1 MSEFENPNLPE
12 NLPEKRIEVVTMRV
26 GDIKTG
32 FGNPRK
38 IGKKKREELKH
49 SLEQFGDFGLF
60 LIDEQD
66 NVIAGNMR
74 HAILN
79 EINPDQEVTCKR
91 LVGYTEAELRA
102 INIKDNTHAG
112 EWDMDLLADWT
123 ADLNMDLGL
132 DLQEGSPGERKIK
145 EMELLNYE
153 KYDYVMIVCKNEMD
167 YNELTRRLGIDGA
180 RLRSTIRRKS
190 KQGRCGTMNQDYQ
203 ACKTVGIYVPSYK
216 RSDRIMTWNVLNDC
230 TYVVRESEEA
240 AYRKA
245 GITKILTAPDEEIN
259 SLAKVRQWIIDN
271 TPEDIVIQCDDDI
284 SRMIYKGKNN
294 KVEIA
299 DKDVIDMEF
308 ERVAQIL
315 SDLRLGFASCTMT
328 GDVRKFNAE
337 FLFKG
342 ITGGICW
349 FNKECLKSRFD
360 NMTYIK
366 EDTDFVL
373 QELLQNR
380 IIIIPDYF
388 GMQNEYDKNA
398 GGNNENKNSRALNQ
412 TVEYMKNKWGKY
424 YDHNFKTNQSRINVK
439 R

>member
-1 MSEFENPNLPE
+1 MMIFP
-12 NLPEKRIEVVTMRV
+12 
-26 GDIKTG
+26 
-32 FGNPRK
+32 
-38 IGKKKREELKH
+38 
-49 SLEQFGDFGLF
+49 GL
-60 LIDEQD
+60 
-66 NVIAGNMR
+66 
-74 HAILN
+74 
-79 EINPDQEVTCKR
+79 
-91 LVGYTEAELRA
+91 
-102 INIKDNTHAG
+102 
-112 EWDMDLLADWT
+112 
-123 ADLNMDLGL
+123 
-132 DLQEGSPGERKIK
+132 
-145 EMELLNYE
+145 
-153 KYDYVMIVCKNEMD
+153 
-167 YNELTRRLGIDGA
+167 
-180 RLRSTIRRKS
+180 
-190 KQGRCGTMNQDYQ
+190 
-203 ACKTVGIYVPSYK
+203 
-216 RSDRIMTWNVLNDC
+216 
-230 TYVVRESEEA
+230 
-240 AYRKA
+240 
-245 GITKILTAPDEEIN
+245 
-259 SLAKVRQWIIDN
+259 
-271 TPEDIVIQCDDDI
+271 
-284 SRMIYKGKNN
+284 IYKGKNN